1 MLKLFGSVYRLLN
14 AENRTVLF
22 GFILKRNSRI
32 ITEKDDRIQFS
43 ISKISRLLRQ
53 TSVRY
58 TSGGV
63 HVSHISYL
71 IIVEYENR

>member
-43 ISKISRLLRQ
+43 ISKISRLV
-53 TSVRY
+53 T
-58 TSGGV
+58 
-63 HVSHISYL
+63 
-71 IIVEYENR
+71 